1 MNTFNQPHVPIAMK
15 TFRLSFLFTILALF
29 AAGFAPAH
37 AQSDEEAVIKQR
49 MIERVD
55 EIDALKLAQKVGEN
69 RSGLL
74 EQRAML
80 TPAET
85 TLMNAEN
92 TDRRALYTLIAQKL
106 GLTTTVVGQGR
117 ADELRKRSAKGVWL
131 QAPDGN
137 WYQKS

>member
-1 MNTFNQPHVPIAMK
+1 MNTSNPSNVPIAMK
-15 TFRLSFLFTILALF
+15 TVRLSLLFAILAFL
-29 AAGFAPAH
+29 AAGFAPAQ
-37 AQSDEEAVIKQR
+37 AQTDEEAAIKQR
-49 MIERVD
+49 MLERVD

-80 TPAET
+80 TPTET
-85 TLMNAEN
+85 ALMNAEN